1 MNKLLMMNLQMFAKA
16 DETGGGTPDP
26 ETEIETE
33 ENEGETQLPTNQSE
47 LDALINKANQK
58 AIENAK
64 KGLFTKEQVQQM
76 VQDEISKEKEYADL
90 SEDERKQREFEEQK
104 SEFEKQKAEFEYDKL
119 ITDVKADLVERG
131 LPTNFAETL
140 AVKGDKEQSLSAV
153 VEFEKAFKQALAEE
167 RKNDYKQ
174 NIPGSGG
181 GTGGE
186 SKSLGAELG
195 KKNKNRNKSIFKKGE

>member
-1 MNKLLMMNLQMFAKA
+1 MMNLQMFAKA
-16 DETGGGTPDP
+16 DETGGTPPDP
-26 ETEIETE
+26 EVDETNEDETE
-33 ENEGETQLPTNQSE
+33 LPTSQSE

-90 SEDERKQREFEEQK
+90 SEDERKKREFEEEK

-181 GTGGE
+181 GTGSE